1 MQFFRRRDHQRE
13 RAFGDGFPG
22 IFRHVDH
29 RNATVDR
36 GDADAEFDDTLKP
49 PGRADGARGN
59 RPVARQ
65 DEAGAARRAERTVF
79 RRILRRQDEIVTGL
93 PEFRVDDDGHVRF
106 AVGANDF
113 QGPPAHST
121 IAVSTIP
128 RARSRSPGAI
138 VSGGDNVSTQPCD
151 ILKLRPAS
159 RQR

>member
-1 MQFFRRRDHQRE
+1 M
-13 RAFGDGFPG
+13 
-22 IFRHVDH
+22 
-29 RNATVDR
+29 VDR

-49 PGRADGARGN
+49 PG
-59 RPVARQ
+59 
-65 DEAGAARRAERTVF
+65 RAERTVF

-128 RARSRSPGAI
+128 RARSRSSGAI